1 MKNNIQKV
9 PRVPQVSQVPWAKK
23 LVAHL
28 VFLIPVILL
37 ALPLGK
43 AHAEASS
50 LRLAPSLLKLKAVAP
65 TTLQAPITIENLN
78 DETVELRVELRQ
90 FVAKDTQDGQI
101 KYTRGSMPDFFKNVK
116 LLENNEDKK
125 QLTLGPLQKK
135 NLILQFNLSEEAV
148 PSDYYFSV
156 VFVSSKE
163 AQNPPTAAG
172 LYSFTKINSGI
183 GMNVLLSV
191 EKASDPTENK
201 KLEEVVI
208 EEFAALEFIDKGP
221 VFFTVKVQNKGSNYI
236 NPKGTIYVTNM
247 FGHLIGKIDLP
258 AQNILANSSRYIGNP
273 SLSSNFSPPKI
284 IWPESFLLG
293 PYEARLE
300 IEAGEDTPLVTKTIR
315 FTALPIK
322 LLLAIIFSIVL
333 GLIIYRR
340 AKIRMSG
347 RR

>member
-9 PRVPQVSQVPWAKK
+9 PRVPQVSQVPRAKK
-23 LVAHL
+23 LVVHL

-101 KYTRGSMPDFFKNVK
+101 KYTRGSMPDFFKNIK

-221 VFFTVKVQNKGSNYI
+221 VFFTVKVQNKG
-236 NPKGTIYVTNM
+236 
-247 FGHLIGKIDLP
+247 
-258 AQNILANSSRYIGNP
+258 Q
-273 SLSSNFSPPKI
+273 I
-284 IWPESFLLG
+284 ISTRKVPFMLQ
-293 PYEARLE
+293 
-300 IEAGEDTPLVTKTIR
+300 IC
-315 FTALPIK
+315 
-322 LLLAIIFSIVL
+322 LAI
-333 GLIIYRR
+333 
-340 AKIRMSG
+340 
-347 RR
+347 